1 MTRTVRST
9 LSSKGQIT
17 VPKLVR
23 DRLKATQGTQLEF
36 VLDDD
41 NVTVRLASPS
51 TEPLQAWFGI
61 APLPEGQTVSGWI
74 REMREP
80 EPESLASPA
89 QPERRILFVRPG
101 DPIRL

>member
-23 DRLKATQGTQLEF
+23 DRLKAIQGTQLEF
-36 VLDDD
+36 VLDDGS
-41 NVTVRLASPS
+41 VTVRVASTPA
-51 TEPLQAWFGI
+51 EPLQAWFGI
-61 APLPEGQTVSGWI
+61 APLPEDQTVSGWI

-80 EPESLASPA
+80 ESEAPASSA
-89 QPERRILFVRPG
+89 QPEQRVLFVRPG
-101 DPIRL
+101 DPILL